1 MKSKPKPYVIVSD
14 VHCHA
19 WSAFSTTLKSGVN
32 SRLQI
37 ILDELMRAAKRLK
50 KSGGTTLVV
59 AGDLFHV
66 RGSVQPSVL
75 NPVMETFAEISQ
87 MGISVYAIAGNH
99 DLEGNDATKLGNAM
113 QALAAINNFHPITE
127 PTSVTI
133 PEGITLHL
141 FPWYAELNDLRK
153 AMIDHPHTDADHAII
168 HAPVNGIIKGLPE
181 TGLTPEELVAMGYK
195 FVFVGHYHN
204 HKTFQ
209 GGCVVSVGATTHQ
222 TWSDPGTAAGFLLVC
237 SDHYEHVAS
246 EAPQF
251 VDVPAGAVFAEYPIK
266 GNYVRVRLVDA
277 DEAMI
282 KADRAALDALG
293 ALAVTINATKKTEV
307 TRTATIKAG
316 SSMEVSVTEY
326 VKGKAFPKEKLV
338 MDAALEVLS
347 EARS

>member
-1 MKSKPKPYVIVSD
+1 MKIKLKPYVIVSD

-37 ILDELMRAAKRLK
+37 ILDELMRAAKSVK
-50 KSGGTTLVV
+50 KAGGSTLVV

-75 NPVMETFAEISQ
+75 NPVMSAFTQISL
-87 MGISVYAIAGNH
+87 MGITVYAIAGNH
-99 DLEGNDATKLGNAM
+99 DLEGKDATTLGNAM
-113 QALAAINNFHPITE
+113 QALGSIPNFHPITE

-153 AMIDHPHTDADHAII
+153 AMIEHPHTDADHAII
-168 HAPVNGIIKGLPE
+168 HAPVNGVIKGLPD
-181 TGLTPEELVAMGYK
+181 TGLTPEEIVAMGYK

-204 HKTFQ
+204 YKTFEA
-209 GGCVVSVGATTHQ
+209 GRVASVGATTHQ
-222 TWSDPGTAAGFLLVC
+222 TWSDPGTAAGFLLVHA
-237 SDHYEHVAS
+237 DHYEHQPTQ
-246 EAPQF
+246 APLF
-251 VDVPAGAVFAEYPIK
+251 VDVPAGAILAEYPIK
-266 GNYVRVRLVDA
+266 GNYVRLRLVDA
-277 DEAMI
+277 DEASI

-316 SSMEVSVTEY
+316 SSMEVSVTDF
-326 VKGKAFPKEKLV
+326 VKSKGHPKEKLV
-338 MDAALEVLS
+338 MDAALEVLA